1 MKDFPAQTD
10 VNLAAITEFLWKEAD
25 LLDAKEYDQ
34 WLQLW
39 TGSGHYVIPVDKQG
53 DDFANTLNIAY
64 DNALMRDMRVKRL
77 QGGFS
82 ISAAPPAESV
92 RTVSRIVIDSV
103 EGSLITV
110 RAAQHVMEDKFGRQR
125 SFAMNVTWKLEQT
138 EEGLK
143 IHDKIIRLLNSDGM
157 LTSISYL
164 F

>member
-10 VNLAAITEFLWKEAD
+10 VNLAAITEFLWMEAD

-39 TGSGHYVIPVDKQG
+39 TATGHYVIPVEKEG
-53 DDFANTLNIAY
+53 DDFANCLNIAY

-103 EGSLITV
+103 DGSLITV